1 MLLYCYKR
9 EKHFMKKRKDEKT
22 TSQKSEG
29 KNIIGTIKA
38 FAKEWEGV
46 IAILSLVVT
55 FIALP
60 INIGKWC
67 ERLDNV
73 EERVEAFAQWNTSI
87 GEVQKSVASMETS
100 IINIS
105 ERVARIETHE
115 DNILSL
121 KLSENANIDIE
132 PVGSSELHFASWED
146 VDENVVVGTDNNNNV
161 YTIKEI
167 AGRTIF
173 IPYRNDDN
181 TLLFYGQ
188 LSNKQNWDGLCL
200 LNVYYGNHLQFVS
213 EVQFDEGSPI
223 SYKQVF
229 WDDKNHAWYC
239 SERQVYD
246 NGNYGYTKKYNI
258 NFEYTLD
265 KAIEKIQTTDFID
278 CSYILGKIDEKLN
291 GVYWGYTADSSY
303 NDQTGEAYLV
313 KYDQEGYIDYLY
325 RGRFLDGQPNDLTGD
340 AWMIGKNKYGK
351 YLFYQGKFKNDE
363 KIDDR
368 SHWEQLESIQEI
380 SKITDKYNF
389 QCDLKWYGMN

>member
-1 MLLYCYKR
+1 
-9 EKHFMKKRKDEKT
+9 MKKRKDEKT

-46 IAILSLVVT
+46 ITILSLVVT

-100 IINIS
+100 IINIF

-146 VDENVVVGTDNNNNV
+146 VDENVVVGTDNNNA

-167 AGRTIF
+167 AGRTVF

-200 LNVYYGNHLQFVS
+200 LN
-213 EVQFDEGSPI
+213 
-223 SYKQVF
+223 
-229 WDDKNHAWYC
+229 
-239 SERQVYD
+239 
-246 NGNYGYTKKYNI
+246 
-258 NFEYTLD
+258 
-265 KAIEKIQTTDFID
+265 
-278 CSYILGKIDEKLN
+278 GK
-291 GVYWGYTADSSY
+291 
-303 NDQTGEAYLV
+303 
-313 KYDQEGYIDYLY
+313 
-325 RGRFLDGQPNDLTGD
+325 
-340 AWMIGKNKYGK
+340 
-351 YLFYQGKFKNDE
+351 
-363 KIDDR
+363 R
-368 SHWEQLESIQEI
+368 SIVHI
-380 SKITDKYNF
+380 
-389 QCDLKWYGMN
+389 